1 MNMISVLMSR
11 QVHAEFEPRIR
22 AILEETGA
30 AVQFELVDPHAVPA
44 AGPAV
49 DAAFLTLDI
58 RHSADSLKAFVERI
72 SAPGFRWVHF
82 PGSGY
87 SQHKWLAPL
96 MARGVR
102 VTTSTGAN
110 AESVAVTALTGMLM
124 LARRAAAWIDDRHTR
139 QWNTWPEPEAP
150 ADLAGQTVVVVGVG
164 AIGGRFARYAKMLG
178 MQVIGVRRSP
188 RREEDAAERIVPPSE
203 LPALLPEADWLVLT
217 CPLTDETF
225 HLVDARKLALMKPGA
240 YVINVA
246 RGEVV
251 DDAALIPA
259 LQNRQIAGAYLD
271 VFPQEPPAP
280 DSPVWTLPNL
290 ILSPHIA
297 ALSRGNQW
305 RATEIFMRNM
315 AKFARGETLVN
326 EVPAASR

>member
-1 MNMISVLMSR
+1 MISVLMSKH
-11 QVHAEFEPRIR
+11 VYAEFEPRIQ

-30 AVQFELVDPHAVPA
+30 EVNFELVEPDAVPVT
-44 AGPAV
+44 GPKV

-58 RHSADSLKAFVERI
+58 RHSQEGLQRFVQRI
-72 SAPGFRWVHF
+72 SSPGFKWVHF
-82 PGSGY
+82 PGSGV
-87 SQHKWLAPL
+87 SQHKWLPPL
-96 MARGVR
+96 MSAGVR

-124 LARRAAAWIDDRHTR
+124 LARRAAAWIDDRHTG

-178 MQVIGVRRSP
+178 MKVVGVRRSP
-188 RREEDAAERIVPPSE
+188 RHDEDVADSIVPPTE
-203 LPALLPEADWLVLT
+203 LPRLLPECDWLVLT
-217 CPLTDETF
+217 CPLTEETF
-225 HLVDARKLALMKPGA
+225 HLLDAAKLAHMKKSA
-240 YVINVA
+240 FVINVA

-259 LQNRQIAGAYLD
+259 LQENRIAGAYLD
-271 VFPQEPPAP
+271 VFPQEPPAA
-280 DSPVWTLPNL
+280 DSPVWKLPNL

-297 ALSRGNQW
+297 ALSSGNQW
-305 RATEIFMRNM
+305 RAIEIFMRNM
-315 AKFARGETLVN
+315 ARFSRGEQLVN
-326 EVPAASR
+326 EVRA

>member
-1 MNMISVLMSR
+1 MISVLMSKH
-11 QVHAEFEPRIR
+11 VYAEFEPRIQ
-22 AILEETGA
+22 AILKETGA
-30 AVQFELVDPHAVPA
+30 DVKFELVEPEAVPVTGA
-44 AGPAV
+44 QV

-58 RHSADSLKAFVERI
+58 RHSADGLKRFIERI
-72 SAPGFRWVHF
+72 SAPDFKWVHF
-82 PGSGY
+82 PGSGV
-87 SQHKWLAPL
+87 SQHKWLPPL
-96 MARGVR
+96 MSRGVR

-124 LARRAAAWIDDRHTR
+124 LARRAAAWVDDRHTG

-150 ADLAGQTVVVVGVG
+150 ADLSGQTVVVVGVG

-178 MQVIGVRRSP
+178 MKVTGVRRSP
-188 RREEDAAERIVPPSE
+188 RREDDSADSIVPPSE
-203 LPALLPEADWLVLT
+203 LQGLLPECDWLVLT

-225 HLVDARKLALMKPGA
+225 HLVNAAVLTRMKTSA

-251 DDAALIPA
+251 DDGALISA
-259 LQNRQIAGAYLD
+259 LRENRIAGAYLD
-271 VFPQEPPAP
+271 VFPQEPPRP
-280 DSPVWTLPNL
+280 DSPVWKLPNL
-290 ILSPHIA
+290 ILSPHVA

-315 AKFARGETLVN
+315 ARFASGEALVN
-326 EVPAASR
+326 EVRVS

>member
-1 MNMISVLMSR
+1 MSR
-11 QVHAEFEPRIR
+11 QVYAEFEPRIQ
-22 AILEETGA
+22 AILKETGA
-30 AVQFELVDPHAVPA
+30 DVRFELVEPDDVPA
-44 AGPAV
+44 SGPQV

-58 RHSADSLKAFVERI
+58 RHSDEGLRRFVQRI
-72 SAPGFRWVHF
+72 SEPGFKWVHF
-82 PGSGY
+82 PGSGV
-87 SQHKWLAPL
+87 SQHKWLPPL
-96 MARGVR
+96 MSRGVR

-124 LARRAAAWIDDRHTR
+124 LARRAAAWIDDRHVG

-178 MQVIGVRRSP
+178 MKVIGVRRSP
-188 RREEDAAERIVPPSE
+188 RREDDAADSIVHPSE
-203 LPALLPEADWLVLT
+203 LQSLLPECDWLVLT

-225 HLVDARKLALMKPGA
+225 HLVNAAVLARMKQSA

-259 LQNRQIAGAYLD
+259 LKDKQIAGAYLD
-271 VFPQEPPAP
+271 VFPQEPPKH
-280 DSPVWTLPNL
+280 DSPVWKLPNL
-290 ILSPHIA
+290 ILSPHVA

-315 AKFARGETLVN
+315 ARFARGEALVN
-326 EVPAASR
+326 EVRTS